1 VADRTQRAAAAR
13 RSPVVR
19 LLYDTEGDLRAR
31 RVILIIAALVVLI
44 VLGTIVVSVI
54 GVATDPNVLAA
65 GAVIIF
71 LAIKLPLLALV
82 WWLMTRHQ
90 ERPGDQAW
98 TGRERRE
105 ILEYLERQARESVG
119 RTDAVSRL
127 SYLSREA
134 WHVADTAPDEE
145 RAQAVSV
152 AVAIAGLRAQAQAA
166 SRRGD

>member
-1 VADRTQRAAAAR
+1 MADRTQRAAAAR

-31 RVILIIAALVVLI
+31 RVILIIAA
-44 VLGTIVVSVI
+44 VI